1 MSNVVKQNV
10 PIIILAL
17 LSPVIAEL
25 LSGSSPPLEFF
36 NPFGFMLLVGL
47 YGSGVIIVR
56 ELCIKW
62 KKGWESVLLLGA
74 AYGIIEEGLA
84 VKSFFDPNWM
94 DLGVLGTYGRWIGV
108 NWVWSFCLTIFH
120 AIYSIV
126 IPILIF
132 SLIFPSLKNKRLLSD
147 KGLAVCFAILLFIVG
162 VCYFFL
168 TPYRP
173 NALLYLTTTIVV
185 TMLVVASW
193 KVKTDHVTTRNVE
206 SIVRPIW
213 FGAVGIAFGFL
224 FFFIMYAVPHL
235 VPFPIIP
242 ILLEGLLCLLV
253 LLFVVKYFGHTKNFS
268 HKLAFTS
275 GLLSPLI
282 FLAFIHEINGIYGM
296 SIVGIFFIVF
306 LIYLRKKIGYYQ
318 RRIEESKEFNID
330 FE

>member
-1 MSNVVKQNV
+1 MSNVVKMNV
-10 PIIILAL
+10 SIIILAL

-62 KKGWESVLLLGA
+62 KKGWGSVLLLGA

-84 VKSFFDPNWM
+84 VKSFFDPNWI
-94 DLGVLGTYGRWIGV
+94 DLGVLCTYGRWIGV

-120 AIYSIV
+120 TIYSIAL
-126 IPILIF
+126 PILIF

-147 KGLAVCFAILLFIVG
+147 KDIVICLAILLFIVG

-168 TPYRP
+168 TPYQP
-173 NALLYLTTTIVV
+173 NVILYVTTMIVV

-193 KVKTDHVTTRNVE
+193 KVKADYVTARNVE
-206 SIVRPIW
+206 SIARPIW
-213 FGAVGIAFGFL
+213 FGAVGIVFGFL
-224 FFFIMYAVPHL
+224 FFFIMYAVPHFL
-235 VPFPIIP
+235 SFPIFPII
-242 ILLEGLLCLLV
+242 LEGLLCSLV
-253 LLFVVKYFGHTKNFS
+253 LLFVVKYSGHTKNFS

-282 FLAFIHEINGIYGM
+282 FFAFIHEINGIYGM

-306 LIYLRKKIGYYQ
+306 LIYLRK
-318 RRIEESKEFNID
+318 RIR
-330 FE
+330 